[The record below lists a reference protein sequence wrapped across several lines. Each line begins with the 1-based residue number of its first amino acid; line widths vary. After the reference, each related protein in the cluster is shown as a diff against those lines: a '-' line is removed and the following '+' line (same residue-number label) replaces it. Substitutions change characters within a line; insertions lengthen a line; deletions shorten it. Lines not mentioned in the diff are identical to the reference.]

1 MNFAISLIHP
11 FRSRKRTRF
20 SGSLFTLILILLTGC
35 SGGSALDQNLDDYL
49 LRLAR
54 SLEQTPLLAAEAID
68 PNLNL
73 PRPRALQIPL
83 ATASLNLLEFVE
95 LSQCELHRV
104 IAARNSSL
112 GKLAVPSQD
121 LLQQLDF
128 LKHVDSCLALI
139 TEDNPE
145 LAEKL
150 RSAAADKQQALPTY
164 LWRATLG
171 GKEFRAF
178 WSRDLNDSDYP
189 NNADSRTDFALTR
202 LNQITQDI
210 LDGDYDVDAIEFHD
224 ALAVLR
230 NSEGG
235 ALLHG
240 WSRTQRAM
248 DNARQ
253 LMVARLNRQ
262 PLCYPNMVNSQARIF
277 RTVITDYFVN
287 QVQPIIAELNR
298 RYYDIMPRVRELEM
312 RLSGVEPQ
320 AYRDYRQQRDALLS
334 QEHDSVAQ
342 HIRAAAPLLEQC
354 GFLPTASR

>member
-1 MNFAISLIHP
+1 MNFATFKNLQL
-11 FRSRKRTRF
+11 RSRT
-20 SGSLFTLILILLTGC
+20 SASCIASLLGLILLAGC
-35 SGGSALDQNLDDYL
+35 SGGSALDQNLNDYL
-49 LRLAR
+49 QRLAR
-54 SLEQTPLLAAEAID
+54 SLEQTLLVTEAAAS
-68 PNLNL
+68 LSL

-83 ATASLNLLEFVE
+83 EAASLNLLEFVE

-139 TEDNPE
+139 ADDNPE

-150 RSAAADKQQALPTY
+150 RTAAADKQQALPIY

-171 GKEFRAF
+171 GTEFRDF
-178 WSRDLNDSDYP
+178 WSRDESDTDYP
-189 NNADSRTDFALTR
+189 KNADSRTDFALTR
-202 LNQITQDI
+202 LNQISQNI

-240 WSRTQRAM
+240 WSRTQLAM

-253 LMVARLNRQ
+253 TMTARLERQ
-262 PLCYPNMVNSQARIF
+262 PLCYPKMVNNQARIF
-277 RTVITDYFVN
+277 RTVITDYFVK
-287 QVQPIIAELNR
+287 QVQPMIAGLNR
-298 RYYDIMPRVRELEM
+298 RYYDIMPRVRDLEM
-312 RLSGVEPQ
+312 RLSAVEPP
-320 AYRDYRQQRDALLS
+320 AYRDYRQQRDAQL
-334 QEHDSVAQ
+334 EGAHDSVAR
-342 HIRAAAPLLEQC
+342 HIRSAAPLLEQC
-354 GFLPTASR
+354 GFLPSAGR